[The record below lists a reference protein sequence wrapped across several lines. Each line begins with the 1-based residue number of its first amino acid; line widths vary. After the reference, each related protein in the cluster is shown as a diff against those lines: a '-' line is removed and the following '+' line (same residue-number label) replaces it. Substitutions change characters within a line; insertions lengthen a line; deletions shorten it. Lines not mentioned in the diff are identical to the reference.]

1 MPSTPLS
8 AGSRRPEP
16 LRQRSAAAA
25 AQPSAAEASN
35 ASAQAANAALRQLLD
50 ERRRRQMYGP
60 AVVQR
65 QGFIAEATDDI
76 LSTAGDLTANAG
88 LPLLAVFA
96 VVLLVA
102 SVAAGCW
109 LVAARTGRGAPGT
122 TIAGKVL
129 FDGKPLTQA
138 ALEFH
143 ATHQADNA
151 GSTTLQV
158 ETNHEGAFLRIA
170 AVPAGTYAVVV
181 KSGCIMPDPTAE
193 IGKPVRIPA
202 KYTSLSSTPLAVE
215 FRKEPS
221 TFRIVLRN

>member
-1 MPSTPLS
+1 
-8 AGSRRPEP
+8 
-16 LRQRSAAAA
+16 
-25 AQPSAAEASN
+25 
-35 ASAQAANAALRQLLD
+35 
-50 ERRRRQMYGP
+50 
-60 AVVQR
+60 
-65 QGFIAEATDDI
+65 
-76 LSTAGDLTANAG
+76 
-88 LPLLAVFA
+88 
-96 VVLLVA
+96 
-102 SVAAGCW
+102 VAAGCW